1 MSSQSQAALSNPEG
15 KMSGIHHVTAIAG
28 DPQRNFGFYTRDL
41 GLRFV
46 KKTVNFD
53 DPATYHFYYGDETG
67 RPGTI
72 LTFFPWEGAPEG
84 RRGVGETHQTTFRVP
99 QRSLGYWTQR
109 FLERGIKFEALEKR
123 FGESVLAFSDPDGMA
138 LALVGVAGA
147 EGEPAWSN
155 GDVPAEHAIRGFQ
168 GVILL
173 LDDATKTAKV
183 LTDVFGFRETAREG
197 SIIRF
202 KAPGDAQGN
211 VVDIYEAKGF
221 LRGRQGRGSVHHI
234 AFRAKDDAEQESMA
248 EKLVSNYGLHPTEQK
263 DRNYFRSIYFR
274 EPGGVLFEI
283 ATDIPGFAVDE
294 PVETLG
300 RDLKLPT
307 FLEPHRKEIEGVL
320 PELQGASS

>member
-1 MSSQSQAALSNPEG
+1 
-15 KMSGIHHVTAIAG
+15 MSGIHHVTAIAG
-28 DPQRNFGFYTRDL
+28 DPQKNFRFYTRDL

-67 RPGTI
+67 RPGSI
-72 LTFFPWEGAPEG
+72 LTFFAWEGASAG
-84 RRGVGETHQTTFRVP
+84 RHGVGEIHQTTFRVP
-99 QRSLGYWTQR
+99 QSSLGYWTQR
-109 FLERGIKFEALEKR
+109 FLEKGIKFEAIEKR

-138 LALVGVAGA
+138 LALVGIAGA
-147 EGEPAWSN
+147 KDEPGWSN

-168 GVILL
+168 GVTLL
-173 LDDATKTAKV
+173 LDDATKTAKI

-197 SIIRF
+197 AVTRF
-202 KAPGDAQGN
+202 KTPGDVQGY

-221 LRGRQGRGSVHHI
+221 LRGSQGRGSVHHI
-234 AFRAKDDAEQESMA
+234 AFRAKDDAEQEAMA
-248 EKLVSNYGLHPTEQK
+248 QKLVSNHGLHTTEQK

-274 EPGGVLFEI
+274 EPGGVLFEV

-300 RDLKLPT
+300 QDLKLPS
-307 FLEPHRKEIEGVL
+307 FLEPYRQEIEDVL
-320 PELQGASS
+320 PELQGVVS